1 MTDIKTKQT
10 ALGDA
15 IQNLIKSRVDTYFKN
30 IKDTDHQPAFLH
42 EIVLSEVESGLIES
56 ALQLNNYRIDKA
68 ADTIGISIDEF
79 RSKLDK
85 YGF

>member
-1 MTDIKTKQT
+1 MTNTKTKQT

-15 IQNLIKSRVDTYFKN
+15 VHSLIKSRVGTYFKN

-42 EIVLSEVESGLIES
+42 EVVLSEVESGLIES
-56 ALQLNNYRIDKA
+56 ALQLNNYRMDKA
-68 ADTIGISIDEF
+68 AETIGIPIEEF
-79 RSKLDK
+79 REKLDK